1 MSANVSYVGKPCP
14 KCRHVRTAADGGPD
28 WQCPRCGIAYA
39 KFGQPVPAPAAPTG
53 AARGAAPGPAPTAA
67 AKADGTGLAMFA
79 HLSIILGGI
88 IPFLGIIA
96 PVVIWITKR
105 GENELAVS
113 CAKEAI
119 NFQISML
126 LWALLLVGVGLL
138 SFVVAPAIYLAGL
151 FAVVMVL
158 ACFILPIIGTMKASG
173 GESYSYP
180 YTAHIFS

>member
-1 MSANVSYVGKPCP
+1 MEASYVGKTCP
-14 KCRHVRTAADGGPD
+14 KCRHVRTAADSGPA
-28 WQCPRCGIAYA
+28 WQCPKCGIAYA
-39 KFGQPVPAPAAPTG
+39 KFGQPVPAPASAV
-53 AARGAAPGPAPTAA
+53 ARGPAAGRAPAAA

-79 HLSIILGGI
+79 HLSVILGGI

-105 GENELAVS
+105 GDNELAVS

-119 NFQISML
+119 NFQISIL

-138 SFVVAPAIYLAGL
+138 SLVVHPAIYLAGL
-151 FAVVMVL
+151 LAVVLLL
-158 ACFILPIIGTMKASG
+158 ACFILPIIGTVKASG
-173 GESYSYP
+173 GESYNYP